1 MDCVHRCPEL
11 DACINSSLWCDGV
24 DHCPSGYDEAAKH
37 CSFILQL
44 PLLYLALGAAGI
56 LVICCSLSLIACSAC
71 RGRRRSKHHS
81 RIMSLPS
88 DTSTFGKE
96 VICWHS
102 DNSVRYEE
110 VDRVTTV
117 WLWRRHLRAWIR
129 NSALCSMAAWNRI
142 FFLRHSSASITIR
155 RRQSKQETEEYC
167 PNKRDASLSWQI
179 FAGVSSKP
187 TASILGVQ
195 AHPIYT
201 TKQGATFHNS
211 AIFIIIALRTW
222 NINPNIGS
230 LSNAVQIA
238 IISTVDWL

>member
-1 MDCVHRCPEL
+1 MDDCVHRCPEL

-56 LVICCSLSLIACSAC
+56 LVICCSLCVIACSAC

-117 WLWRRHLRAWIR
+117 WQRRRHLRAWIR
-129 NSALCSMAAWNRI
+129 NSALCNMAAWNRT
-142 FFLRHSSASITIR
+142 FFLFKAFQCFNYNTSPTVTAWNR
-155 RRQSKQETEEYC
+155 RM
-167 PNKRDASLSWQI
+167 LS
-179 FAGVSSKP
+179 
-187 TASILGVQ
+187 
-195 AHPIYT
+195 
-201 TKQGATFHNS
+201 
-211 AIFIIIALRTW
+211 
-222 NINPNIGS
+222 
-230 LSNAVQIA
+230 
-238 IISTVDWL
+238 